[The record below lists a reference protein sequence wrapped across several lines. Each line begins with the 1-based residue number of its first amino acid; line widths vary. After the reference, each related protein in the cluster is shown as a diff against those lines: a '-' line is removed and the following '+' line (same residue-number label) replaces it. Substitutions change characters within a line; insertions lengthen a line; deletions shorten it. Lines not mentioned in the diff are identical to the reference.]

1 MTLRQMTRLGR
12 SISTLAATLLTVGVA
27 VVPAMVPALGQSL
40 VRPSGQAISID
51 VSKGVLISLDSNA
64 DTVFVA
70 DPTIADVQ
78 VKSPKLI
85 YLFGKAPGE
94 TSLYAVDANQ
104 KVLLSRPVSVTRD
117 VAQLQ
122 SALARLQPGSGV
134 HVSAVD
140 KSLVLTGNVAS
151 AVAADE
157 IKTLAGSFAGDEKD
171 VVNRVTVDRPYQV
184 NLRVR
189 IAEVSRTVTKEL
201 GINWETM
208 LRSGGFAFG
217 LATGNPVLGV
227 SSSATSTVISNPYLP
242 GAALTGTASSLAGT
256 AYFTRNAGLGGT
268 PTDSITLGGATSHLN
283 VNSVIDAL
291 DQNGLVNILAEPN
304 LTAMSGETA
313 SFLAGGEFP
322 IVIPAGSLGQTTVEF
337 KQYGVSLA
345 FTPVVLG
352 DGRISMRVRPEVS
365 QLSTT
370 GAVQISGINIPALI
384 TRRAETSVELGSGES
399 FAIGGLLQNNLSDT
413 INKLPGLGD
422 LPVLGPLFRSTQF
435 QRNESELI
443 IIVTPYLVRP
453 VPGRIPVPTDGYVA
467 PHDSDIYVNGKTGRA
482 PDNISASMSA
492 PRATGLSAPA
502 PQATGLIG
510 AAGFTLN

>member
-1 MTLRQMTRLGR
+1 MTPCRP
-12 SISTLAATLLTVGVA
+12 IAALAAALL
-27 VVPAMVPALGQSL
+27 ALGFAVMPTAAQNL
-40 VRPSGQAISID
+40 VRPTGQAISID
-51 VSKGVLISLDSNA
+51 VSKGVLISLDNNA

-70 DPTIADVQ
+70 DPNIADVQ

-122 SALARLQPGSGV
+122 AALTRLQPGSGV
-134 HVSAVD
+134 HVAAVD
-140 KSLVLTGNVAS
+140 KSLVLTGNVSS
-151 AVAADE
+151 AVAAEE

-201 GINWETM
+201 GINWETVS
-208 LRSGGFAFG
+208 RPGSFVFG
-217 LATGNPVLGV
+217 LATGNPVVGLPSSTGGSLTPLAAPIIPTTLTSNGQSLG
-227 SSSATSTVISNPYLP
+227 L
-242 GAALTGTASSLAGT
+242 
-256 AYFTRNAGLGGT
+256 FTRNNGLGGT
-268 PTDSITLGGATSHLN
+268 TTDSLSLGFNNGRN
-283 VNSVIDAL
+283 IVDSVIDAL

-322 IVIPAGSLGQTTVEF
+322 IVIPSGSLGQTTVEF

-370 GAVQISGINIPALI
+370 GAVQISGINIPALT
-384 TRRAETSVELGSGES
+384 TRRTETTVELGSGQS
-399 FAIGGLLQNNLSDT
+399 FAVAGLLQNNLNDT
-413 INKLPGLGD
+413 INKVPGLGD

-453 VPGRIPVPTDGYVA
+453 VSGRIPVPTDGYVA
-467 PHDSDIYVNGKTGRA
+467 PHDSDIYVNGRTSRA
-482 PDNISASMSA
+482 PETASAV
-492 PRATGLSAPA
+492 PA

-510 AAGFTLN
+510 SAGFTLN